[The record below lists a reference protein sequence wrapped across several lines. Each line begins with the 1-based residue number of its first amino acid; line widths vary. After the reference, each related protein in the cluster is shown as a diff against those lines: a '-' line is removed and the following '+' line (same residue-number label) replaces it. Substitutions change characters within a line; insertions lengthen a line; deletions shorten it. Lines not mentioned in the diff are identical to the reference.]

1 MPSPPSS
8 VSPAKVFGTYALA
21 GGVGMLVFTMLGERP
36 VALSDI
42 LWVLRW
48 SAVSAL
54 SAGVIAVVLTFGV
67 KYGKGGR
74 IFGTYLVNASIW
86 GLASAACVSLE
97 IFGKVELVWML
108 LGAICGPMGGLVALV
123 GYLPVALKLERLF
136 LCPYSR
142 PATRRS
148 VAP

>member
-1 MPSPPSS
+1 MPSQPSS

-42 LWVLRW
+42 LWALRW

-67 KYGKGGR
+67 GYGKGGR
-74 IFGTYLVNASIW
+74 IFGTYLGRVDN
-86 GLASAACVSLE
+86 
-97 IFGKVELVWML
+97 
-108 LGAICGPMGGLVALV
+108 
-123 GYLPVALKLERLF
+123 
-136 LCPYSR
+136 
-142 PATRRS
+142 
-148 VAP
+148 